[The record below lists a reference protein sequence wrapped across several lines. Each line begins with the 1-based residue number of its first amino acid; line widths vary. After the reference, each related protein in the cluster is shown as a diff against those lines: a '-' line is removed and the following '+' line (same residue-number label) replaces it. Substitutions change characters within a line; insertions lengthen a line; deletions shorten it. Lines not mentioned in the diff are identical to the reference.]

1 MWKTLRNAWKIED
14 VRKRILFTL
23 FMVIVIRIG
32 AQIPVPGTD
41 AAWIADNMSGLL
53 KDGAFNIF
61 NSFTGHSLDKFSIL
75 ALSITPY
82 ITSSIVMELLSIAI
96 PKLEELHKE
105 GNEGRKK
112 INSYTRYLT
121 VALSLVEG
129 LAMSWGFGNSGLY
142 GTHKPLWF
150 YVAVSTIALTAGSAF
165 LMWIGEQITDKGIG
179 NGISIVLLV
188 NILSSIPGDLWT
200 LFTTFTSGKTIAL
213 AVVIIIV
220 TVAAILAI
228 VVFVVWVNGAQR
240 KIPVQYAGKIVGR
253 RTLGGQQSNIP
264 LKVMTA
270 SVIPVIF
277 ASSLM
282 SIPAMV
288 TQFVTNFSGNAGT
301 GEVTFW
307 NHVVYFLS
315 SNYWFRI
322 GIPWYYSLGVILYLA
337 LIFVFAYFYTSIT
350 FNPTEVAENL
360 KKQGGFVPGIRP
372 GKPTS
377 DYLNSVLN
385 RLVFIGACALSIVAL
400 IPIVVAGLFNV
411 TNVSFLG
418 TSLIIIVGV
427 ILETLQQIEGRL
439 VAREY
444 DSIF

>member
-1 MWKTLRNAWKIED
+1 MWKTLKNAWGIED

-23 FMVIVIRIG
+23 FMVIIIRVG

-41 AAWIADNMSGLL
+41 ASLIKEVLDSMNAS
-53 KDGAFNIF
+53 GAFNIF
-61 NSFTGHSLDKFSIL
+61 NSFTGHSLDQFSIL

-96 PKLEELHKE
+96 PKLEELHRD

-121 VALSLVEG
+121 VVLALVESI
-129 LAMSWGFGNSGLY
+129 AMSIGFGNQGLY
-142 GTHKPLWF
+142 GSNEPIWF
-150 YVAVSTIALTAGSAF
+150 YVVVSVLALTAGSAF

-188 NILSSIPGDLWT
+188 NSLSGTPEDLGV

-213 AVVIIIV
+213 SVVIVIL
-220 TVAAILAI
+220 TVAAILLI
-228 VVFVVWVNGAQR
+228 VAFVVWVNGAQR

-253 RTLGGQQSNIP
+253 RSLGGQQSNIP

-282 SIPAMV
+282 SIPGMIS
-288 TQFVTNFSGNAGT
+288 QFIDT
-301 GEVTFW
+301 GSEVTFW

-315 SNYWFRI
+315 SSYWFRA
-322 GIPWYYSLGVILYLA
+322 GIPWYYSLGVILYLG
-337 LIFVFAYFYTSIT
+337 LIFVFSYFYTSIT

-372 GKPTS
+372 GKPTA

-385 RLVFIGACALSIVAL
+385 RMVFIGAVALSIVAL
-400 IPIVVAGLFNV
+400 IPIVVAGVFNIS
-411 TNVSFLG
+411 NVSFLG

-427 ILETLQQIEGRL
+427 ILETLQQIEGRM